1 MSYLDKLIDD
11 RKTYLE
17 NKLKGKKETIRIYAI
32 EIENCT
38 KSIKQIEKELE
49 EIHKIVG
56 DKNENIWTAN

>member
-17 NKLKGKKETIRIYAI
+17 NKLKGKKETIRIYTI
-32 EIENCT
+32 ELENCT

-49 EIHKIVG
+49 EINKIVG

>member
-17 NKLKGKKETIRIYAI
+17 NKLKGKKETIRIYTI
-32 EIENCT
+32 ELENCT

>member
-17 NKLKGKKETIRIYAI
+17 NKLKGKKETIRIYTI

-56 DKNENIWTAN
+56 DKNENI

>member
-1 MSYLDKLIDD
+1 MGYLDKLIDD

-17 NKLKGKKETIRIYAI
+17 NKLKGKKETIRIYTI
-32 EIENCT
+32 ELENCT

>member
-17 NKLKGKKETIRIYAI
+17 NKLKGKKETIRIYTI
-32 EIENCT
+32 ELENCT
-38 KSIKQIEKELE
+38 QSIKQIEKELE

-56 DKNENIWTAN
+56 DKNENI